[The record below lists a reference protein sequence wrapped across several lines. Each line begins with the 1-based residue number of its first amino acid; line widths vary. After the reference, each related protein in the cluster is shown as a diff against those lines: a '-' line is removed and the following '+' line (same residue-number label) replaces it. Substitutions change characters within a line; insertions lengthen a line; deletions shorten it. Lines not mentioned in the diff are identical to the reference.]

1 MKNALCWPKFGRMAH
16 FFLIKKNSSRI
27 FPAKDTFHVSAEI
40 TMNVRTKTIAMQNSE
55 ACFGSLLLCALLC
68 DRLSGLLLG
77 SELS

>member
-1 MKNALCWPKFGRMAH
+1 MLAEIRQCGA
-16 FFLIKKNSSRI
+16 FFLDKKK
-27 FPAKDTFHVSAEI
+27 FLPYVLLKGCHKVFMEI

-55 ACFGSLLLCALLC
+55 VLFGSLLLCALLC

>member
-1 MKNALCWPKFGRMAH
+1 MLVEIRPHDA
-16 FFLIKKNSSRI
+16 FFLDKKNFLPYVLLKGCR
-27 FPAKDTFHVSAEI
+27 KVSTEI
-40 TMNVRTKTIAMQNSE
+40 TMNVRTKTIAVQNSE

>member
-1 MKNALCWPKFGRMAH
+1 MLAEIWPHGA
-16 FFLIKKNSSRI
+16 FFLDKKKFLSYIPR
-27 FPAKDTFHVSAEI
+27 KGHHHVSAEI

-68 DRLSGLLLG
+68 DRLSGQLLG

>member
-1 MKNALCWPKFGRMAH
+1 MLAEIWPHGA
-16 FFLIKKNSSRI
+16 FFLDKKKFLSYIPR
-27 FPAKDTFHVSAEI
+27 KGHHHVSAEI

-55 ACFGSLLLCALLC
+55 ARFGSLLLCALLC